1 MKSSPMS
8 RPFYYLWTTQTA
20 ANAADVLYIM
30 ALTVL
35 VLNQTNSLVSAA
47 LMPLMRSFAQMISGL
62 IAPLLINRF
71 RLPSLLLLS
80 QTGQFLLFI
89 VLAVY
94 LQLQGSDASLI
105 LVFAL
110 VFVMSFLDGWT
121 VPTRNALVPRL
132 VPNEQSLLKANG
144 LISVSDQVVQ
154 FAGWG
159 LSGIVVA
166 MLGPS
171 PTLLVTAVIYG
182 LAAAFTLGVKEP
194 AESGDSAAHA
204 TTAASGMSGTDG
216 TSSASDTTANA
227 AIGSSSAS
235 ATTDPS
241 RWHTLTEG
249 WKTIWRMP
257 RLRLLTFMD
266 IIDMLGGS
274 VWVGA
279 FTLAF
284 VQTALGQGEEWWG
297 FINAAYFAGTVS
309 GGLLVLALVRTIGDR
324 FLSAMLIG
332 MAGYGLLTAV
342 YAVNTEPYIALIL
355 VLLMGP
361 FAELSIV
368 NRRTLIQRS
377 VGKLMLPKV
386 LSAQASL
393 LHLVFCIS
401 LLGMAGLA
409 EWFGIVN
416 LYLLAAALTIVAFIV
431 GVLGRRSFQVPA
443 EQDTGAN

>member
-8 RPFYYLWTTQTA
+8 RPFYFLWTTQTA

-35 VLNQTNSLVSAA
+35 VLNQTDSLVSAA

-71 RLPSLLLLS
+71 KLPSLLLLS
-80 QTGQFLLFI
+80 QAGQFLLFI

-94 LQLQGSDASLI
+94 LQLHGSDASFI

-144 LISVSDQVVQ
+144 MISVSDQVVQ

-159 LSGIVVA
+159 LSGIIVA

-171 PTLLVTAVIYG
+171 PTLLITAVIYG

-194 AESGDSAAHA
+194 AAAGGDEHLHQQSA
-204 TTAASGMSGTDG
+204 D
-216 TSSASDTTANA
+216 
-227 AIGSSSAS
+227 S
-235 ATTDPS
+235 ATTSDS
-241 RWHTLTEG
+241 RWSTLTEG
-249 WKTIWRMP
+249 WKAIWHMP
-257 RLRLLTFMD
+257 RLGLLTFMD

-284 VQTALGQGEEWWG
+284 VQVALGQGEQWWG
-297 FINAAYFAGTVS
+297 FINAAYFAGTVG
-309 GGLLVLALVRTIGDR
+309 GGLLVLAMARTIGNR
-324 FLSAMLIG
+324 YLAAMLIG
-332 MAGYGLLTAV
+332 MAGYGGLTAL
-342 YAVNTEPYIALIL
+342 YALNTEPYIALVL

-361 FAELSIV
+361 FAELSII

-377 VGKLMLPKV
+377 VAKLMLPKV

-416 LYLLAAALTIVAFIV
+416 LYLLAAVLTLLAFVV
-431 GVLGRRSFQVPA
+431 GVLGRRSFHAAV
-443 EQDTGAN
+443 EQESATS

>member
-47 LMPLMRSFAQMISGL
+47 LMPLMRSFAQMISGF

-71 RLPSLLLLS
+71 KLPALLLLS
-80 QTGQFLLFI
+80 QSGQFLLFI
-89 VLAVY
+89 ILAVY
-94 LQLQGSDASLI
+94 LQLLGSEASFM

-194 AESGDSAAHA
+194 AEYSEAGTNTEANAKL
-204 TTAASGMSGTDG
+204 TAN
-216 TSSASDTTANA
+216 TTANA
-227 AIGSSSAS
+227 TTGVSSTSGTSNNAD
-235 ATTDPS
+235 AFDTTGPS

-377 VGKLMLPKV
+377 VGRLMLPKV
-386 LSAQASL
+386 MSAQASL

-416 LYLLAAALTIVAFIV
+416 LYLLAAVLTMVAFIV
-431 GVLGRRSFQVPA
+431 GVLGRRSFRAPA
-443 EQDTGAN
+443 EQDIAAN

>member
-8 RPFYYLWTTQTA
+8 RPFYFLWTTQTA

-35 VLNQTNSLVSAA
+35 VLNQTDSLVSAA

-71 RLPSLLLLS
+71 KLPSLLLLS
-80 QTGQFLLFI
+80 QAGQFLLFI

-94 LQLQGSDASLI
+94 LQLHGSEASFI

-144 LISVSDQVVQ
+144 MISVSDQVVQ

-159 LSGIVVA
+159 LSGIIVA

-171 PTLLVTAVIYG
+171 PTLLITAVIYG

-194 AESGDSAAHA
+194 AEAGD
-204 TTAASGMSGTDG
+204 AASHVHK
-216 TSSASDTTANA
+216 SSLSSDE
-227 AIGSSSAS
+227 
-235 ATTDPS
+235 S
-241 RWHTLTEG
+241 RWSTLTEG
-249 WKTIWRMP
+249 WKAIWHMP

-284 VQTALGQGEEWWG
+284 VQVALGQGEQWWG
-297 FINAAYFAGTVS
+297 FINAAYFAGTVG
-309 GGLLVLALVRTIGDR
+309 GGLLVLAMARTIGNR
-324 FLSAMLIG
+324 YLAAMLIG
-332 MAGYGLLTAV
+332 MAGYGGLTAL
-342 YAVNTEPYIALIL
+342 YALNTEPYIALVL

-361 FAELSIV
+361 FAELSII

-377 VGKLMLPKV
+377 VAKLMLPKV

-416 LYLLAAALTIVAFIV
+416 LYLLAAGLTLLAFVV
-431 GVLGRRSFQVPA
+431 GVLGRRSFHAAV
-443 EQDTGAN
+443 EQDAATS

>member
-1 MKSSPMS
+1 MKPQILS

-35 VLNQTNSLVSAA
+35 VLNRTESLVSAA
-47 LMPLMRSFAQMISGL
+47 FMPLMRSGAQMLSGL
-62 IAPLLINRF
+62 IAPLLIHRF
-71 RLPSLLLLS
+71 KLPALLLLS
-80 QTGQFLLFI
+80 QSSQFLLFLC
-89 VLAVY
+89 LAVY
-94 LQLQGSDASLI
+94 LQLQGTGSSLF

-121 VPTRNALVPRL
+121 VPARNALVPRL
-132 VPNEQSLLKANG
+132 VVHEQGLLKANG

-159 LSGIVVA
+159 LSGVIVA
-166 MLGPS
+166 LLGPS
-171 PTLLVTAVIYG
+171 HTLLLTGVIYG
-182 LAAAFTLGVKEP
+182 LAAALTFGVKEP
-194 AESGDSAAHA
+194 GEIRPSADQTGVWPDPDANVP
-204 TTAASGMSGTDG
+204 
-216 TSSASDTTANA
+216 SSK
-227 AIGSSSAS
+227 
-235 ATTDPS
+235 
-241 RWHTLTEG
+241 WHTLTEG
-249 WKTIWRMP
+249 WKLIWQMP
-257 RLRLLTFMD
+257 SLRLLTFMD

-309 GGLLVLALVRTIGDR
+309 GGLLVLALARAIGSR
-324 FLSAMLIG
+324 YLTTMLIG
-332 MAGYGLLTAV
+332 MAGYGILTIL
-342 YAVNTEPYIALIL
+342 YAISTRPFAALIL

-368 NRRTLIQRS
+368 NRRTLIQQS
-377 VGKLMLPKV
+377 VDKGKLPKV
-386 LSAQASL
+386 LSAQATL
-393 LHLVFCIS
+393 LNLVFCIS

-409 EWFGIVN
+409 EWIGIVN
-416 LYLLAAALTIVAFIV
+416 LYLLAAGLTLLALGV
-431 GVLGRRSFQVPA
+431 GLLGRRAFGKAA
-443 EQDTGAN
+443 ESRPRATTR

>member
-1 MKSSPMS
+1 MKSSSFLS
-8 RPFYYLWTTQTA
+8 RPFYFLWTTQTA

-35 VLNQTNSLVSAA
+35 VLDQTNSLVSAA
-47 LMPLMRSFAQMISGL
+47 LMPLMRSGAQMLSSL

-71 RLPSLLLLS
+71 KLPSLLLLS
-80 QTGQFLLFI
+80 QTGQFLLFLC
-89 VLAVY
+89 LAVY
-94 LQLQGSDASLI
+94 LQLNGENSSLT

-121 VPTRNALVPRL
+121 TPARNALIPRL
-132 VPNEQSLLKANG
+132 IANEQGLLKANS
-144 LISVSDQVVQ
+144 LISISDQVVQ

-159 LSGIVVA
+159 LSGVIVA
-166 MLGPS
+166 LMGPS
-171 PTLLVTAVIYG
+171 PTLLLTAAIYG

-194 AESGDSAAHA
+194 ADA
-204 TTAASGMSGTDG
+204 
-216 TSSASDTTANA
+216 
-227 AIGSSSAS
+227 AS
-235 ATTDPS
+235 ATLQHQPETSSEQQEVPVAS

-249 WKTIWRMP
+249 WKMIWAMP
-257 RLRLLTFMD
+257 RLRMLTFMD
-266 IIDMLGGS
+266 MIDMLGGS

-284 VQTALGQGEEWWG
+284 VQVALGQGEEWWG

-309 GGLLVLALVRTIGDR
+309 GGLLVLALARTIGNR
-324 FLSAMLIG
+324 YLAAMLVG
-332 MAGYGLLTAV
+332 MAGYGVLTV
-342 YAVNTEPYIALIL
+342 LYALNTSPYIALIL

-361 FAELSIV
+361 FAELSII

-377 VGKLMLPKV
+377 VAKLMLPKV

-401 LLGMAGLA
+401 LLVMAGLA
-409 EWFGIVN
+409 EGIGIVN
-416 LYLLAAALTIVAFIV
+416 LYLLAAVLTLLALFI
-431 GVLGRRSFQVPA
+431 GLIGRKTFR
-443 EQDTGAN
+443 DTETQTAVDHPGKC

>member
-216 TSSASDTTANA
+216 TSSAS
-227 AIGSSSAS
+227 
-235 ATTDPS
+235 ATTGPS

-416 LYLLAAALTIVAFIV
+416 LYLLAAVLTMVAFIV
-431 GVLGRRSFQVPA
+431 GVLGRRSFRAPA
-443 EQDTGAN
+443 EQDTAPN

>member
-8 RPFYYLWTTQTA
+8 RPFYFLWTTQTA

-35 VLNQTNSLVSAA
+35 VLNETNSLVSAA

-62 IAPLLINRF
+62 IAPLLIHRF
-71 RLPSLLLLS
+71 KLPALMLLS

-94 LQLQGSDASLI
+94 LQFQGSDASFI

-171 PTLLVTAVIYG
+171 PTLLITAVIYG
-182 LAAAFTLGVKEP
+182 LAAAFTLGVKEL
-194 AESGDSAAHA
+194 AEHDDS
-204 TTAASGMSGTDG
+204 
-216 TSSASDTTANA
+216 TANNNVNA
-227 AIGSSSAS
+227 DTGSSISS
-235 ATTDPS
+235 DATSTTSPGPS

-332 MAGYGLLTAV
+332 MAGYGLLTVA
-342 YAVNTEPYIALIL
+342 YALNTQPYIALVL

-416 LYLLAAALTIVAFIV
+416 LYLLAAVLTMVAFIV
-431 GVLGRRSFQVPA
+431 GVLGRRSFRGPS
-443 EQDTGAN
+443 EQDTTEAG

>member
-194 AESGDSAAHA
+194 AEFYDSASPA
-204 TTAASGMSGTDG
+204 TIAASGMSDTAD
-216 TSSASDTTANA
+216 TSSAASDTKANA
-227 AIGSSSAS
+227 ATGSSSAS
-235 ATTDPS
+235 AAGPS

-416 LYLLAAALTIVAFIV
+416 LYLLAAVLTIVAFIV
-431 GVLGRRSFQVPA
+431 GVLGRRSFRAPA
-443 EQDTGAN
+443 EQDTAPN